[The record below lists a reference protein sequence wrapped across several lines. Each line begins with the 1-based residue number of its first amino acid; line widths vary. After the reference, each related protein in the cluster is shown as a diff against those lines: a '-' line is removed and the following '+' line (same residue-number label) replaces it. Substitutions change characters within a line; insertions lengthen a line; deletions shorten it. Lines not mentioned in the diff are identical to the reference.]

1 MLTFAWPWGLFALA
15 AVPVVVLW
23 YRRLVRAR
31 AARRAELAALGFAGP
46 PPGSPWKR
54 TLPAALLLSAVVLL
68 LAALARPE
76 IGVPLPR
83 REGTVLLAFDVSSS
97 MTATDLTPTRME
109 AAKAAA
115 RTVVERQPPTV
126 LVGVIAFGGSG
137 LVTQQPTADRVS
149 VLAAID
155 RLQPSGGTA
164 LGSGLQT
171 ALSTITG
178 RAVIVDVSG
187 SGGSSAVEPQGPDLG
202 YHGSAAVV
210 LFSDGENTA
219 EPDPLE
225 VAELASSAGV
235 RVYPVGIGSPRGTVI
250 EVDGFQLATALDEPT
265 LRAIAERTDG
275 RYVAAADTPA
285 LAGVADAIDL
295 EWKVQTEHVEV
306 TALLAAVAGLLVLA
320 AAGFSL
326 AWNGRVI

>member
-1 MLTFAWPWGLFALA
+1 
-15 AVPVVVLW
+15 VPLVVLW

-31 AARRAELAALGFAGP
+31 AARRAELAALGLGGP
-46 PPGSPWKR
+46 APTPGWKR
-54 TLPAALLLSAVVLL
+54 SLPAALLIGAVVLL
-68 LAALARPE
+68 LAAVSRPE

-97 MTATDLTPTRME
+97 MTATDVAPTRME

-115 RTVVERQPPTV
+115 RAVVERQPPTV
-126 LVGVIAFGGSG
+126 RVGVVAFGSSG
-137 LVTQQPTADRVS
+137 LVTQQPTADRPS

-155 RLQPSGGTA
+155 RLQPGGGTA

-171 ALSTITG
+171 SLSAITG
-178 RAVIVDVSG
+178 QTVLVDA
-187 SGGSSAVEPQGPDLG
+187 SGGPAGSNGVEPRGPDLG

-219 EPDPLE
+219 EPDPVA

-275 RYVAAADTPA
+275 RYVPAADAPA

-306 TALLAAVAGLLVLA
+306 TALLAAAAGMLVLA
-320 AAGFSL
+320 AAGLSL

>member
-1 MLTFAWPWGLFALA
+1 MLTFAWPWGLLALA
-15 AVPVVVLW
+15 AVPFLVLW
-23 YRRLVRAR
+23 YRRQVRAR
-31 AARRAELAALGFAGP
+31 AARRAELAALGLAGP
-46 PPGSPWKR
+46 APSSGWKR
-54 TLPAALLLSAVVLL
+54 SLPPALLLSAVVLL

-83 REGTVLLAFDVSSS
+83 REGTIMLAFDVSSS
-97 MTATDLTPTRME
+97 MTATDLTPTRMD

-126 LVGVIAFGGSG
+126 RVGVVAFGSSG
-137 LVTQQPTADRVS
+137 LVTQQPTADRAS

-155 RLQPSGGTA
+155 RLQPGGGTA

-171 ALSTITG
+171 SLSVITG
-178 RAVIVDVSG
+178 QTVLVDAAG
-187 SGGSSAVEPQGPDLG
+187 SAGGAVEPQGPDLG

-219 EPDPLE
+219 EPDPVA

-265 LRAIAERTDG
+265 LRTIAERTDG
-275 RYVAAADTPA
+275 RYVAAADAPA

-295 EWKVQTEHVEV
+295 EWKVETEHIEV
-306 TALLAAVAGLLVLA
+306 TGLLAAAAGLLVLV
-320 AAGFSL
+320 GVGLSL
-326 AWNGRVI
+326 LWFGRVL

>member
-1 MLTFAWPWGLFALA
+1 MVTFAWPWGLLALA
-15 AVPVVVLW
+15 AVPLVVLW

-31 AARRAELAALGFAGP
+31 AARRAELAALGLAGP
-46 PPGSPWKR
+46 APVIGWKR
-54 TLPAALLLSAVVLL
+54 SLPAALLLSAVVLL
-68 LAALARPE
+68 LAAVARPE

-126 LVGVIAFGGSG
+126 NVGVVAFGTSG
-137 LVTQQPTADRVS
+137 LVTQQPTADRAS

-155 RLQPSGGTA
+155 RLQPGGGTA

-171 ALSTITG
+171 ALTAITG
-178 RAVIVDVSG
+178 RTVLVDA
-187 SGGSSAVEPQGPDLG
+187 SGGAEPQGPDLG

-219 EPDPLE
+219 EPDPIA

-265 LRAIAERTDG
+265 LRTIAERTDG
-275 RYVAAADTPA
+275 RYVAAADAPA

-320 AAGFSL
+320 AVGLSL

>member
-1 MLTFAWPWGLFALA
+1 MLTFAWPWMLLALA
-15 AVPVVVLW
+15 AVPLVVLW
-23 YRRLVRAR
+23 YRRLWRAR
-31 AARRAELAALGFAGP
+31 VARRAELAALGLAGP
-46 PPGSPWKR
+46 APMAGWRRSLPP
-54 TLPAALLLSAVVLL
+54 ALLLGALVLL

-83 REGTVLLAFDVSSS
+83 REGTVMLAFDVSSS
-97 MTATDLTPTRME
+97 MTATDLTPTRMD

-126 LVGVIAFGGSG
+126 RIGVVAFGSSG
-137 LVTQQPTADRVS
+137 LVTQQPTDDRAS

-155 RLQPSGGTA
+155 RLQPAGGTA

-171 ALSTITG
+171 SLSAITG
-178 RAVIVDVSG
+178 KPVLVDAP
-187 SGGSSAVEPQGPDLG
+187 GSSIEPRGPDLG

-219 EPDPLE
+219 DPDPID

-235 RVYPVGIGSPRGTVI
+235 RVYPVGIGSSQGTVI
-250 EVDGFQLATALDEPT
+250 EVDGFQLATALDEPM
-265 LRAIAERTDG
+265 LRTIAERTDG
-275 RYVAAADTPA
+275 RYVAAADATA

-295 EWKVQTEHVEV
+295 QWKVETEHIEV
-306 TALLAAVAGLLVLA
+306 TALLAAAAGLLVLA
-320 AAGFSL
+320 GIGLSL
-326 AWNGRVI
+326 AFSGRAV

>member
-1 MLTFAWPWGLFALA
+1 MLTFAWPWGLLALA
-15 AVPVVVLW
+15 AVPLP
-23 YRRLVRAR
+23 RALVPPAG
-31 AARRAELAALGFAGP
+31 AAPGPPGGPSWPRSALPGP
-46 PPGSPWKR
+46 PPASGWKR
-54 TLPAALLLSAVVLL
+54 SLPPALLLSAVVLL

-83 REGTVLLAFDVSSS
+83 REGTVMLAFDVSSS
-97 MTATDLTPTRME
+97 MTATDLTPTRMD

-126 LVGVIAFGGSG
+126 RVGVVAFGSSG
-137 LVTQQPTADRVS
+137 LVTQQPTADRAS

-155 RLQPSGGTA
+155 RLQPGGGTA

-171 ALSTITG
+171 SLSVITG
-178 RAVIVDVSG
+178 QTVLVDAAG
-187 SGGSSAVEPQGPDLG
+187 SAGSAVEPQGPDLG

-219 EPDPLE
+219 EPDPLA

-235 RVYPVGIGSPRGTVI
+235 RVYPVGIGSARGTVI

-265 LRAIAERTDG
+265 LRTIAERTDG
-275 RYVAAADTPA
+275 RYVAAADAPA

-295 EWKVQTEHVEV
+295 EWKVQTERIEV
-306 TALLAAVAGLLVLA
+306 TALLAAAAGLLVLV
-320 AAGFSL
+320 AAGLSL
-326 AWNGRVI
+326 AWSGRAV

>member
-1 MLTFAWPWGLFALA
+1 MLTFAWPWGLLALA
-15 AVPVVVLW
+15 AVPFLVLW
-23 YRRLVRAR
+23 YRRQVRAR
-31 AARRAELAALGFAGP
+31 AARRAELAALGLAGP
-46 PPGSPWKR
+46 APSSGWKR
-54 TLPAALLLSAVVLL
+54 SLPPALLLSAVVLL

-83 REGTVLLAFDVSSS
+83 REGTVMLAFDVSSS
-97 MTATDLTPTRME
+97 MTATDLTPTRMD

-126 LVGVIAFGGSG
+126 RVGVVAFGSSG
-137 LVTQQPTADRVS
+137 LVTQQPTADRAS

-155 RLQPSGGTA
+155 RLQPGGGTA

-171 ALSTITG
+171 SLSVITG
-178 RAVIVDVSG
+178 QTVLVDAAG
-187 SGGSSAVEPQGPDLG
+187 SAGSAVEPQGPDLG

-219 EPDPLE
+219 EPDPVA

-265 LRAIAERTDG
+265 LRTIAERTDG
-275 RYVAAADTPA
+275 RYVAAADAPA

-295 EWKVQTEHVEV
+295 EWKVQTERIEV
-306 TALLAAVAGLLVLA
+306 TALLAAVAGLLVLV
-320 AAGFSL
+320 AAGLSL
-326 AWNGRVI
+326 AWSGRAV